1 MEDLLRNPGFHH
13 IVEKSLKLL
22 SNEDIAS
29 FRLSNRDCKNI
40 VDYPGFYLM
49 KLSHQK
55 KVPKNLIQEWKKMI
69 QKLNDDNVEEDLM
82 LELFK
87 MNCKRMSK
95 YPLQLSY
102 DLSDEKKKLKL
113 AKFIIENSNKEISV
127 KAKEGKTGELSPIHL
142 AAMYG
147 YVESANRMISN
158 NSTEP
163 NPSDIYGITPIYL
176 AAQNGHLE
184 MVRLL
189 MTLTTN
195 PNGAINDGRTPI
207 HQAVTYGHLE
217 IIQCLMTSTTNPNIA
232 DLSGWTPIHTA
243 AGHGYLE
250 IVQLLMTSTT
260 NPNVADNSGETPIH
274 LAAAN
279 GHPEIIKLLMTLT
292 TNPNIADNDG
302 WTPIHS
308 AAFYGHLETVRL
320 LMKTTNNPN
329 APDNL
334 GRSAEN
340 LASQRGHHDIVRMLK
355 NLGEIRSLV
364 EAGLIYPAS
373 KILKIT

>member
-55 KVPKNLIQEWKKMI
+55 KVPKNLIQEWKKII
-69 QKLNDDNVEEDLM
+69 QKLNDDDVEEDLM

-158 NSTEP
+158 NSTEA

-189 MTLTTN
+189 MTSTTN

-207 HQAVTYGHLE
+207 HR
-217 IIQCLMTSTTNPNIA
+217 
-232 DLSGWTPIHTA
+232 A
-243 AGHGYLE
+243 AERGYLE
-250 IVQLLMTSTT
+250 IVRLLMTSTINPNVADDFGQTPIHRAAKNGHLKIVQLLMPSTT
-260 NPNVADNSGETPIH
+260 NPNVADNHGETPIH
-274 LAAAN
+274 KAA
-279 GHPEIIKLLMTLT
+279 I
-292 TNPNIADNDG
+292 
-302 WTPIHS
+302 
-308 AAFYGHLETVRL
+308 YGHLEIVSL
-320 LMKTTNNPN
+320 LMMTTNNPN
-329 APDNL
+329 GPDNS
-334 GRSAEN
+334 GMTPEN
-340 LASQRGHHDIVRMLK
+340 LAFQNEHYDIVRLLRKLRNLATNRSFLK
-355 NLGEIRSLV
+355 RNLR
-364 EAGLIYPAS
+364 
-373 KILKIT
+373 K